1 MSDVTADS
9 QAHKESLR
17 RVRRIGCAVLGL
29 QLAGFLAWST
39 IQYSRF
45 ALTSDFATYNQAW
58 FLIAHGHLV
67 PYDTVQRF
75 QFWRNHGELLCY
87 PLALLYW
94 VWPHGLTLLWL
105 QDLCVTGAEAVAF
118 TWVCELAG
126 RLRQGREA
134 AWLAG
139 AGLVLL
145 VANPWLW
152 WAVSF
157 DFHMEPFATLIAVL
171 LARDLWNGRRRAWVW
186 LVPLLACG
194 DVADTYL
201 AGVGLGGVLLSRRT
215 RVPGAVMACLGVGAT
230 LLIAL
235 VHANLGSARGLQAY
249 SYLAAGPQDTQLSLG
264 ALAKGIASH
273 PLGVLRVV
281 WAKRL
286 ELWANLAPSGLAGL
300 GDPLILPLMLVV
312 LLANVLFEGLLFAE
326 PIFQDLPVYV
336 LLPVGTVVVL
346 GWLMHR
352 RRRAALLLTGLLA
365 AQALGWAVV
374 WAPQAP
380 SQWLRVSAPTA
391 ATLARIEAA
400 IPASAE
406 VIASQGVVGEFAER
420 ADVEPL
426 RTPGTIPVRGGETWL
441 VIAPAQGIEIQSTA
455 SAVAL
460 IGELA
465 GPLHATLVTHAHGV
479 WAFRWRPPQ
488 GVHSLSVPGELAP
501 LPAWAAPMAPGA
513 VGRSVMTGPPGTWR
527 VTSSGGRGYVADE
540 IAWQKPPG
548 RYQALVTLSAAG
560 PVNVEVWNDTGN
572 VLLARRSIPATNGVE
587 SVVVPVD
594 ATIADRAGAYSGWG
608 PFRADFIPPPEGER
622 LEVRVWSPGAGT
634 VNVYSADL
642 IGGAVSRAFGPHR
655 KLADEQ
661 PAGCGGG
668 LGHGDVIGSGLPR
681 AGGSDLGGERRAE
694 GPVAL
699 HAQRDIEAGVIAGY
713 LALPQAG
720 RGGLRY
726 RRGKVFPPDPL
737 ALLGAADHTE
747 IRGQR
752 CGLGLERCVSLAP
765 RRRGR
770 AGQAE
775 SPERHLVLLQP
786 EALRGERP
794 GRWHGQRHRAGSRR
808 RQQGGRRGHGKGCV
822 DEVPGIRRIQRIKR
836 IAGIENHARDGCV
849 VDRVSGRD
857 DTVRRDPVR
866 IGAARGD
873 VTDLVPGHEPL
884 DAGKPG
890 HVMGGEDA
898 RTRMPRPGASRNVA
912 YGVVQHGIT
921 GTFPD
926 GGHQSQRRG
935 LKQAARGGAAGCGC
949 IADRAQAGRPVR
961 CGCGDR
967 PARTM
972 DEAGAV
978 DRGVV
983 EEPSELRHDHGPSDD
998 ARDAGRDNHEVCP
1011 RTAPDLQPAPQYPD
1025 SGPMR

>member
-1 MSDVTADS
+1 MSDVTADF
-9 QAHKESLR
+9 QAHKESGVPSAQTGSLR

-29 QLAGFLAWST
+29 QLAGFLAWSA

-105 QDLCVTGAEAVAF
+105 QDLCVTGAEVVAF
-118 TWVCELAG
+118 TWACELAG
-126 RLRQGREA
+126 RLRKGREA

-139 AGLVLL
+139 AVLVLL

-215 RVPGAVMACLGVGAT
+215 RVPGAVMACLGAGAT

-249 SYLAAGPQDTQLSLG
+249 SYLAAGSQDTQLSLG
-264 ALAKGIASH
+264 ALVKGIASH
-273 PLGVLRVV
+273 PLGVLRVL

-312 LLANVLFEGLLFAE
+312 LLANVLFEGLLFAQ

-374 WAPQAP
+374 WAPRAP

-441 VIAPAQGIEIQSTA
+441 VIALAQGIEIQSTA

-488 GVHSLSVPGELAP
+488 GVHSLSVPGESAP

-572 VLLARRSIPATNGVE
+572 VLLARRSIPATSGVE

-594 ATIADRAGAYSGWG
+594 ATIAYRAGAYSGWG

-642 IGGAVSRAFGPHR
+642 IG
-655 KLADEQ
+655 
-661 PAGCGGG
+661 
-668 LGHGDVIGSGLPR
+668 
-681 AGGSDLGGERRAE
+681 
-694 GPVAL
+694 
-699 HAQRDIEAGVIAGY
+699 
-713 LALPQAG
+713 AG
-720 RGGLRY
+720 RNSSG
-726 RRGKVFPPDPL
+726 VM
-737 ALLGAADHTE
+737 
-747 IRGQR
+747 
-752 CGLGLERCVSLAP
+752 
-765 RRRGR
+765 
-770 AGQAE
+770 
-775 SPERHLVLLQP
+775 
-786 EALRGERP
+786 
-794 GRWHGQRHRAGSRR
+794 AGS
-808 RQQGGRRGHGKGCV
+808 
-822 DEVPGIRRIQRIKR
+822 
-836 IAGIENHARDGCV
+836 
-849 VDRVSGRD
+849 
-857 DTVRRDPVR
+857 
-866 IGAARGD
+866 
-873 VTDLVPGHEPL
+873 
-884 DAGKPG
+884 
-890 HVMGGEDA
+890 
-898 RTRMPRPGASRNVA
+898 
-912 YGVVQHGIT
+912 
-921 GTFPD
+921 
-926 GGHQSQRRG
+926 
-935 LKQAARGGAAGCGC
+935 
-949 IADRAQAGRPVR
+949 
-961 CGCGDR
+961 
-967 PARTM
+967 
-972 DEAGAV
+972 
-978 DRGVV
+978 
-983 EEPSELRHDHGPSDD
+983 
-998 ARDAGRDNHEVCP
+998 
-1011 RTAPDLQPAPQYPD
+1011 
-1025 SGPMR
+1025 

>member
-9 QAHKESLR
+9 QAHRLR

-94 VWPHGLTLLWL
+94 VWPHGITLLWL

-118 TWVCELAG
+118 IWVCELAG
-126 RLRQGREA
+126 RLRQAREA

-157 DFHMEPFATLIAVL
+157 DFHMEPVATLIAVL

-365 AQALGWAVV
+365 AQALGWALV

-380 SQWLRVSAPTA
+380 GQWLRVSAPTA

-465 GPLHATLVTHAHGV
+465 GPLHAALVTHAHGV

-513 VGRSVMTGPPGTWR
+513 VGRSVMTGSPGTWH

-572 VLLARRSIPATNGVE
+572 VLLARRSIPASNGVE

-594 ATIADRAGAYSGWG
+594 ATLADRAGAYSGWG
-608 PFRADFIPPPEGER
+608 PFRANFIPPPEGER

-642 IGGAVSRAFGPHR
+642 IG
-655 KLADEQ
+655 
-661 PAGCGGG
+661 
-668 LGHGDVIGSGLPR
+668 
-681 AGGSDLGGERRAE
+681 
-694 GPVAL
+694 
-699 HAQRDIEAGVIAGY
+699 
-713 LALPQAG
+713 AG
-720 RGGLRY
+720 R
-726 RRGKVFPPDPL
+726 
-737 ALLGAADHTE
+737 
-747 IRGQR
+747 
-752 CGLGLERCVSLAP
+752 
-765 RRRGR
+765 
-770 AGQAE
+770 
-775 SPERHLVLLQP
+775 
-786 EALRGERP
+786 
-794 GRWHGQRHRAGSRR
+794 
-808 RQQGGRRGHGKGCV
+808 
-822 DEVPGIRRIQRIKR
+822 
-836 IAGIENHARDGCV
+836 NRDG
-849 VDRVSGRD
+849 
-857 DTVRRDPVR
+857 
-866 IGAARGD
+866 GAHRF
-873 VTDLVPGHEPL
+873 
-884 DAGKPG
+884 
-890 HVMGGEDA
+890 GG
-898 RTRMPRPGASRNVA
+898 
-912 YGVVQHGIT
+912 
-921 GTFPD
+921 
-926 GGHQSQRRG
+926 
-935 LKQAARGGAAGCGC
+935 
-949 IADRAQAGRPVR
+949 
-961 CGCGDR
+961 
-967 PARTM
+967 
-972 DEAGAV
+972 
-978 DRGVV
+978 
-983 EEPSELRHDHGPSDD
+983 
-998 ARDAGRDNHEVCP
+998 
-1011 RTAPDLQPAPQYPD
+1011 
-1025 SGPMR
+1025 